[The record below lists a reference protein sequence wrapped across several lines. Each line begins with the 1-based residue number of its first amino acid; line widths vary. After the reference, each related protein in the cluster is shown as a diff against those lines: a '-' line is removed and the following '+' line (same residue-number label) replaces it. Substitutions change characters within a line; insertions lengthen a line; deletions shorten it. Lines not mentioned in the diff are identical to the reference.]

1 MLKFVMRKITN
12 CYIISTSE
20 RERFVKYNIDAKQ
33 RINEDRGIG
42 STYKLTTEEELYNK
56 FDLMVSQETNQ
67 ILAPWMNK

>member
-1 MLKFVMRKITN
+1 MK
-12 CYIISTSE
+12 
-20 RERFVKYNIDAKQ
+20 